1 LIKKHRLRKSL
12 AVLAAFGLCALLTVA
27 SGPAHAAPPPMT
39 ARYAKAL
46 SPGATTQIEISATSP
61 SDLTNVRARL
71 RPVGS
76 PTVYQWVDGFE
87 LFSGSRQDGVWRS
100 AAPVT
105 VEQGRY
111 EMDVELTNDT
121 RTVISGARG
130 VISRIIDNGLDS
142 ALTEVSLSPA
152 NVDIEHPDA
161 TFRGRLVHRD
171 ADGVERGVP
180 GASVRFRAP
189 GDYESESMTGADG
202 RFEGPTKLK
211 WTGDGQILFAGDA
224 TYRPANSEPLPVKLE
239 PLPTRLTAKT
249 IPEAPRVVGEQ
260 VTVTGRLERQSRDGV
275 WGPLPDKFVTVDLY
289 QSFPTEVMRF
299 GTVRTGPDGSYIVR
313 GPLPAQGRWYVGFQ
327 PLKEDWSNTKGYDSA
342 EGHEEGPWNA
352 KYPTSIEGFDA
363 GPEPV
368 GKGAVLTARG
378 RAMRTM
384 GDGSLAPGARAVV
397 WLQFSADGK
406 SWIYPNMEFADDDG
420 YFTIK
425 ASAERDGYWRAAVDE
440 DGYHLPSVSAA
451 DYVDVK
457 YRTSISSFNASP
469 EPVAKGR
476 TITVGGKLNR
486 YVSSWGALGGKT
498 VYIYFRPYGSK
509 TASYMGVAGSDRYGN
524 WKKGFKASRDGTWT
538 ARYKGDGTYLPADSA
553 SDYVDVR

>member
-1 LIKKHRLRKSL
+1 
-12 AVLAAFGLCALLTVA
+12 
-27 SGPAHAAPPPMT
+27 MT

-111 EMDVELTNDT
+111 EIDVELTNDT
-121 RTVISGARG
+121 RTVISAARG
-130 VISRIIDNGLDS
+130 VIDRIIDNGLDS
-142 ALTEVSLSPA
+142 ALTEASLSPA

-171 ADGVERGVP
+171 PDGVERGVA

-189 GDYESESMTGADG
+189 GDYESESTTGADG
-202 RFEGPTKLK
+202 RFEGPTSLR

-224 TYRPANSEPLPVKLE
+224 TYRPANSELLPVKLE
-239 PLPTRLTAKT
+239 HLPTRLTVKA
-249 IPEAPRVVGEQ
+249 PPSGPRVVGEQ
-260 VTVTGRLERQSRDGV
+260 VTVTGQLERKSREGV
-275 WGPLPDKFVTVDLY
+275 WGPLPNKFVSVELHHDYPFQVT
-289 QSFPTEVMRF
+289 RF
-299 GTVRTGPDGSYIVR
+299 GTVRTGPDGSYTAS
-313 GPLPAQGRWYVGFQ
+313 GPLPARGVWYVRFV
-327 PLKEDWSNTKGYDSA
+327 PVNEDIWNPKGYDTA
-342 EGHEEGPWNA
+342 EAHHDGPLGA
-352 KYPTSIEGFDA
+352 KYPSSITGFDI

-378 RAMRTM
+378 RVMRKM
-384 GDGSLAPGARAVV
+384 GDGSLAGGAQADVYLHFSTDGKKWAYAATASTDDEGYFTMKTSAQRDGHWRAVV
-397 WLQFSADGK
+397 DEYAAYL
-406 SWIYPNMEFADDDG
+406 
-420 YFTIK
+420 
-425 ASAERDGYWRAAVDE
+425 ASN
-440 DGYHLPSVSAA
+440 SAA

-498 VYIYFRPYGSK
+498 VYVYFRPYGSK

-524 WKKGFKASRDGTWT
+524 WKKGFKAVQDGTWM
-538 ARYKGDGTYLPADSA
+538 AKYKGDGTYLPADSA